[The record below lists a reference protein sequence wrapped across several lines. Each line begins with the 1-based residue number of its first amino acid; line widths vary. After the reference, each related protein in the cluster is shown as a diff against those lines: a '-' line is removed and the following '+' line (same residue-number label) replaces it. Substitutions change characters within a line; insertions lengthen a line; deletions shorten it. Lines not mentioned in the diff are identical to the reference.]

1 MEYVFM
7 KESIIAVQKA
17 VNDLML
23 DEIKGLVQVCLDEG
37 IPPLEI
43 IEEGIN
49 RGLTLVGDQFENGTY
64 FLADLVLAGEVVKE
78 AMPVLEA
85 KLEPGSAGKKGKIIL
100 ATVEGDIH
108 EIGKNIVAMLLH
120 VNGYEV
126 IDLGVDVP
134 AEKIM
139 AAIKETGARLVGL
152 SALLSTMVGSIKDV
166 VDSVKEA
173 GLKDRVKV
181 VIGGACTSEQLKDEM
196 GADAYGE
203 TAVRAVKIFDRFT
216 ASV

>member
-1 MEYVFM
+1 MFFM
-7 KESIIAVQKA
+7 KESIILVQKA

-23 DEIKGLVQVCLDEG
+23 DDIKGLVQACLDEG
-37 IPPLEI
+37 ISPLDI
-43 IEEGIN
+43 IEEGISK
-49 RGLTLVGDQFENGTY
+49 GLALVGDQFENGTY
-64 FLADLVLAGEVVKE
+64 FLADLILAGEVVKE
-78 AMPVLEA
+78 AMPLLEA
-85 KLEPGSAGKKGKIIL
+85 RLDPGAAGQKGKIIL

-126 IDLGVDVP
+126 IDLGVNVP

-139 AAIKETGARLVGL
+139 ATIKQTGACMVGL

-166 VDSVKEA
+166 IDSVKEA
-173 GLKDRVKV
+173 GLKDKVKI

-203 TAVRAVKIFDRFT
+203 TAVQAVKIFDKFS
-216 ASV
+216 AAV